1 MSHNLAKVLGC
12 VNIFFF
18 VFNLERGILPA
29 AHAGEWRWK
38 TRLQPG
44 FEYDNNILEQRQN
57 PSADGLLKLIG
68 ESELRIFYK
77 KFYGSFQYH
86 GGLQYYLQTPAE
98 HKCTQNLHTQ
108 LIYQLHPRF
117 WLGIIGGGRF
127 KYFYQANREY
137 WLTHSEIYG
146 QWQVA
151 PFQISGIFQSDGLD
165 YTHYNQYDFHAQ
177 SGFASVSYRHDRGLF
192 WLVKSGYQ
200 FQQFKRP
207 ALRFDFLNQTNLATD
222 RPQRD
227 ENFQFLVQTGYQQSP
242 LVTLEFLYL
251 QNHSN
256 SYGFT
261 YQLRRFTGSI
271 ASPLYGNILLRL
283 FVGIQAKKYDEALE
297 KIIFTE
303 LDTEREQ
310 SNFFIGD
317 FSRNLT
323 ANLDLFL
330 RLSWFNNESPF
341 PGQYYRKQLTT
352 ISFEY
357 RF

>member
-1 MSHNLAKVLGC
+1 MSHNLSKTLRLVIGFWCIVNFELGT
-12 VNIFFF
+12 F
-18 VFNLERGILPA
+18 PA
-29 AHAGEWRWK
+29 VRAGEWRWK

-44 FEYDNNILEQRQN
+44 FEFDHNIFEQRQN
-57 PSADGLLKLIG
+57 PVADELLKLIG
-68 ESELRIFYK
+68 ESQLRIFYK

-86 GGLQYYLQTPAE
+86 GGLQHYLRTPSE
-98 HKCTQNLHTQ
+98 HKFIQSLHTN
-108 LIYQLHPRF
+108 LVYQLQPSL
-117 WLGIIGGGRF
+117 WLGFNGSARF
-127 KYFYQANREY
+127 KYFNQANREY
-137 WLTHSEIYG
+137 WLTHGETFC
-146 QWQVA
+146 QWQFT
-151 PFQISGIFQSDGLD
+151 PFQITGIFQLNRLD
-165 YTHYNQYDFHAQ
+165 YPHYNQFDFHAQ
-177 SGFASVSYRHDRGLF
+177 SGFGSVTYRHENGIF
-192 WLVKSGYQ
+192 WMLKAGYQ
-200 FQQFKRP
+200 FQQFKRS
-207 ALRFDFLNQTNLATD
+207 ALKLDFLSRENIATE

-227 ENFQFLVQTGYQQSP
+227 ENFQCLLQAGYQKTP
-242 LVTLEFLYL
+242 LATLEFLYL

-283 FVGIQAKKYDEALE
+283 FVGIQAKKYDEALD
-297 KIIFTE
+297 KIILTE

-317 FSRNLT
+317 FSRRLT
-323 ANLDLFL
+323 ANIDIFL

-341 PGQYYRKQLTT
+341 PGQYYHKQLTT